1 MIIIHFMN
9 SKEINDLHR
18 KAGTAVEM
26 DMMPEENEM
35 RDLINKAGMAVRFF
49 LDDGMGYVLS
59 ASKRIIKIREGY

>member
-1 MIIIHFMN
+1 MN

-26 DMMPEENEM
+26 ENEM